1 MLISIIIPAF
11 NEGEYLGDML
21 ASLDRAVAFLRKTG
35 ISAEAI
41 VVDNNSLDSTADVA
55 RDFGATVVKETC
67 HNVAKVRNTG
77 ARSAR
82 GDVLVFVDAD
92 TIVPENLLWRIVE
105 VMAETTCVG
114 GAVDTNFRPAKLSSK
129 IYLQVWRIV
138 GKALGMAQGATQ
150 FSRKDIFF
158 ALNGYD
164 ETLFMGEDVDF
175 HWRLKRLAKR
185 QNGRVCFIDDLQ
197 VIPSTRRFD
206 QWGFCRT
213 LIWTNPLFILLFRR
227 RRSAWNG
234 WYTHMPR

>member
-11 NEGEYLGDML
+11 NEGAYLGEML
-21 ASLDRAVAFLRKTG
+21 ASLDRAVGFLSKREG

-105 VMAETTCVG
+105 VMAEATCVG
-114 GAVDTNFRPAKLSSK
+114 
-129 IYLQVWRIV
+129 
-138 GKALGMAQGATQ
+138 
-150 FSRKDIFF
+150 
-158 ALNGYD
+158 
-164 ETLFMGEDVDF
+164 
-175 HWRLKRLAKR
+175 
-185 QNGRVCFIDDLQ
+185 
-197 VIPSTRRFD
+197 
-206 QWGFCRT
+206 
-213 LIWTNPLFILLFRR
+213 
-227 RRSAWNG
+227 
-234 WYTHMPR
+234 